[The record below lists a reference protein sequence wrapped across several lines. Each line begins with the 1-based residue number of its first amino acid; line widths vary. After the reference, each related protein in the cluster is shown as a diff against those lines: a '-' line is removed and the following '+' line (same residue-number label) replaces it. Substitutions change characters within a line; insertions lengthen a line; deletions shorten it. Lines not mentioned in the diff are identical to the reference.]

1 MKRNEIKLK
10 IKECL
15 KKFDRLD
22 SPDDIVSETL
32 FNIYGLEMNEICRM
46 FEKEFRELRES
57 NSKNSIPKL
66 IYATFDETDGEIF
79 CAFTDKEQCK
89 KEAEESGC
97 GMQTIRLINNND

>member
-46 FEKEFRELRES
+46 FEKEFRELKES
-57 NSKNSIPKL
+57 NSNNSIPSE
-66 IYATFDETDGEIF
+66 IYVTYDENDGEVF
-79 CAFTDKEQCK
+79 CAFTDIEQCK
-89 KEAEESGC
+89 REAEESGC
-97 GMQTIRLINNND
+97 GMQTTRLINNY